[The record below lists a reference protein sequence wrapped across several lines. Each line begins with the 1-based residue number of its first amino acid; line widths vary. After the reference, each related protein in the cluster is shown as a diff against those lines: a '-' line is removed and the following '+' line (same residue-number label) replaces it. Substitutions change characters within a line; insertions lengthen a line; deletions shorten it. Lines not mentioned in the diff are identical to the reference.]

1 MALYQSKW
9 ICPLFQ
15 GGSRSGKFDKKEMEK
30 MGVITPFGSTI
41 DSGGARLSL
50 PDGMLFGLILF
61 ILCMVLFFR
70 RMQPK
75 KLLLLAVLFV
85 YLGAVFSLTQE
96 IILPGR
102 WDISVDST
110 WQAISSIERVP
121 FEVSGTLLENSRRV
135 GNYAEFIYLVGGNL
149 ILLMPLGILLPLIN
163 PRLHFFHMLLIAALT
178 ALSLEGF
185 QLVGNILL
193 GYSKRTVEVDDLIFN
208 TGGCLL
214 AYLLFVLCRRIR
226 QKQGS

>member
-1 MALYQSKW
+1 
-9 ICPLFQ
+9 
-15 GGSRSGKFDKKEMEK
+15 
-30 MGVITPFGSTI
+30 MGMVTPFGSTI
-41 DSGGARLSL
+41 NSEGAQLSL

-70 RMQPK
+70 RMQSK

-102 WDISVDST
+102 WDISADST
-110 WQAISSIERVP
+110 WWALGSVERVP
-121 FEVSGTLLENSRRV
+121 FEVSGTLLENSRRI
-135 GNYAEFIYLVGGNL
+135 GNYSEFIYLVGGNL

-163 PRLHFFHMLLIAALT
+163 PRLNFFHMLLIAALT

-193 GYSKRTVEVDDLIFN
+193 GYPKRTVEVDDLIFN
-208 TGGCLL
+208 AGGCLL
-214 AYLLFVLCRRIR
+214 AYLLFALCRRIR
-226 QKQGS
+226 KKKDR